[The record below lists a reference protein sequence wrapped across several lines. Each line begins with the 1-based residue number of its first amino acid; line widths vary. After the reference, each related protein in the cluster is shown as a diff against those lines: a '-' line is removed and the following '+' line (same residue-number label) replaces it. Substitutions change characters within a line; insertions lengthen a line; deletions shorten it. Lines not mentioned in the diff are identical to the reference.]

1 MDRMIYLAMS
11 AAKQSMHAQALST
24 HNLANATTAGF
35 KADFEAMRAIP
46 VYGEGHPDRAFA
58 MTERPGIDFSPGPI
72 ESTGRDLD
80 IAVNGEGF
88 IAVQAPDGTEAYT
101 RAGDLQV
108 TVNGQVLNGAGHP
121 VLGNG
126 GPIALPQFQSM
137 VIGVDGTIS
146 VRPLGQEA
154 NTLAQAD
161 RIKLVNP
168 DPAQLKKGPDGL
180 FRLADGSNAPAD
192 AAVRVV
198 NGSLEHSNVNSVSEM
213 VNLIE
218 HARQY
223 EMAVKAMS
231 TAQRMDAAGARLLNL
246 NG

>member
-11 AAKQSMHAQALST
+11 AAKQTMNAQALAT
-24 HNLANATTAGF
+24 HNLANVNTTGF
-35 KADFEAMRAIP
+35 KADFEAMRAMP
-46 VYGEGHPDRAFA
+46 VYGEGHPSRVFS
-58 MTERPGIDFSPGPI
+58 MTERPGINFTPGSI
-72 ESTGRDLD
+72 ETTGNELD
-80 IAVNGEGF
+80 IAINGDGF
-88 IAVQAPDGTEAYT
+88 IAVMAPDGTEAYT

-108 TVNGQVLNGAGHP
+108 TVNGQLRTGAGHP

-126 GPIALPQFQSM
+126 GPVAVPQSQSLM
-137 VIGVDGTIS
+137 VGVDGTIS
-146 VRPLGQEA
+146 IRPLGQEA
-154 NTLAQAD
+154 NTLAQVD

-168 DPAQLKKGPDGL
+168 DLGELKKGPDGL

-192 AAVRVV
+192 ANVRVAR
-198 NGSLEHSNVNSVSEM
+198 GALEHSNVNSVSAM
-213 VNLIE
+213 IDIIT

-246 NG
+246 QG